1 MTTAFQ
7 KNQSLEQ
14 DLHVDEWTSHL
25 VVALSQDLVILTER
39 YQEDNGSDVFK
50 AVDPLPPL

>member
-7 KNQSLEQ
+7 KNQSLER
-14 DLHVDEWTSHL
+14 DLHVDELTSHL